1 MKKNTAYSLMFIAL
15 IAVVT
20 LLTSC
25 ATKAHSCENS
35 FNYKPKIRENYNS
48 RGTNWW

>member
-1 MKKNTAYSLMFIAL
+1 MRKSNVYILMYFMLITLVAL
-15 IAVVT
+15 M
-20 LLTSC
+20 TSC
-25 ATKAHSCENS
+25 ATKAHSCQDS

>member
-1 MKKNTAYSLMFIAL
+1 MKKNTVYSLMFIAL
-15 IAVVT
+15 IALVT

-25 ATKAHSCENS
+25 ATTVHSCEDG
-35 FNYKPKIRENYNS
+35 FKPKIRENYNS